1 MNSTEGAPSS
11 GAGLRRVAI
20 ASCVGTTIEFYDF
33 FIYGTAAALVFPKVF
48 FPALGSAAGT
58 VASFATFAVA
68 FFARPVGAILFG
80 HYGDRIGRKRTLI
93 STLLLMGIATVLIGL
108 LPSAE
113 AIGVTAPILLV
124 VLRFA

>member
-48 FPALGSAAGT
+48 FPALGAAAAT
-58 VASFATFAVA
+58 AASFATFAVA
-68 FFARPVGAILFG
+68 FLARPLGGIVFG
-80 HYGDRIGRKRTLI
+80 YIGDRVGRKTTLV
-93 STLLLMGIATVLIGL
+93 STLLIM
-108 LPSAE
+108 
-113 AIGVTAPILLV
+113 
-124 VLRFA
+124 